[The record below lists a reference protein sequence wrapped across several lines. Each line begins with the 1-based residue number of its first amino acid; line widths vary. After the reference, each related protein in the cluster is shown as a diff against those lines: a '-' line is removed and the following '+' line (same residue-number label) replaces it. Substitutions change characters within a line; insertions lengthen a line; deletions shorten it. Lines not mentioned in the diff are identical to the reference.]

1 MMFRVLGP
9 LEVEADDGRLSLPG
23 QRARALLT
31 ALLLEPNSV
40 VPGYRLVEALW
51 GEEPPDA
58 PANALQQVV
67 ARLRARLGP
76 VGTAIVTRP
85 PGYLLVADATFIDA
99 QRFESDYRAAR
110 AVWSTDPAR
119 AGALLDDALR
129 LWRGPAFGEFADGF
143 AAVSAARLEELRVSA
158 LEDRAALFVQSGAAT
173 DAIATAREVM
183 AREPLRQR
191 PVELLMRALHADG
204 RPGEALEAFRAY
216 RALLADELGLDPGPD
231 LRDVEAQILQHDL
244 GTVRAQRPPAV
255 PTALAGW
262 PTIDAPSNLPAR
274 LTSFVGRESEVAE
287 VTALLAKTRLLTV
300 TGAGGTGKT
309 RLALEVAA
317 GIAGEHPDGASFVDL
332 APVSDPALVVPTIAA
347 ALGIREEGWERPV
360 RQALDEHLRRR
371 RLLLLLDNF
380 EQVLEAAPVVTQL
393 LATAAGL
400 TVLVTSRAPLRVRG
414 EQVVPLEP
422 LEIARPELVSPEDV
436 ARVEAVALFAERAA
450 AAAPRF
456 ALTTQNARAVAD
468 LVARL
473 DGLPLAIELAASRSA
488 VLSPAAMLQRLD
500 RREPLLVVGPRDL
513 PARQQTLRTAVG
525 WSYDLLAGSERT
537 LFRRIA
543 VLAGGFTA
551 DTAAAVCDGGGG

>member
-1 MMFRVLGP
+1 
-9 LEVEADDGRLSLPG
+9 
-23 QRARALLT
+23 
-31 ALLLEPNSV
+31 
-40 VPGYRLVEALW
+40 
-51 GEEPPDA
+51 
-58 PANALQQVV
+58 
-67 ARLRARLGP
+67 
-76 VGTAIVTRP
+76 
-85 PGYLLVADATFIDA
+85 
-99 QRFESDYRAAR
+99 
-110 AVWSTDPAR
+110 
-119 AGALLDDALR
+119 
-129 LWRGPAFGEFADGF
+129 
-143 AAVSAARLEELRVSA
+143 
-158 LEDRAALFVQSGAAT
+158 
-173 DAIATAREVM
+173 
-183 AREPLRQR
+183 
-191 PVELLMRALHADG
+191 
-204 RPGEALEAFRAY
+204 
-216 RALLADELGLDPGPD
+216 
-231 LRDVEAQILQHDL
+231 
-244 GTVRAQRPPAV
+244 
-255 PTALAGW
+255 
-262 PTIDAPSNLPAR
+262 
-274 LTSFVGRESEVAE
+274 
-287 VTALLAKTRLLTV
+287 
-300 TGAGGTGKT
+300 
-309 RLALEVAA
+309 
-317 GIAGEHPDGASFVDL
+317 
-332 APVSDPALVVPTIAA
+332 
-347 ALGIREEGWERPV
+347 
-360 RQALDEHLRRR
+360 
-371 RLLLLLDNF
+371 LDNF

-551 DTAAAVCDGGGG
+551 DTAAAVCDGGGGQSDVLSGLAILADNSLVSPLPAGDGEVRFAMLQTIREFGLDRLEAEDDRAAVECRHARWFLRVAEYAEPGLRGPELLGSIVALQTEHENLRAALRWSIDHDDADVGLRMVGAL